1 MIWAVLWSGIAGL
14 GVLGV
19 VLAAAEIQGAG
30 SDDAYFRGS
39 SQLWACVGA
48 VVAAMSVAIMPSM
61 LDMGGYPESA
71 QGVVY
76 AGIMLPAVVAVGAC
90 WHNALTLVRVRRRR
104 IDALALGDEFEAVI
118 LERERLPFA
127 HDMLS
132 VTLEA
137 SLPAGGEPGHRGGY
151 RCEARDGTR
160 TLRLVETCPGDQWA
174 KLAPGR
180 HVRVRLDPR
189 DLGRYALVS

>member
-1 MIWAVLWSGIAGL
+1 MIWAVLWSGVAGV

-19 VLAAAEIQGAG
+19 VLAAAAVQGAS

-39 SQLWACVGA
+39 SQLWACIGA
-48 VVAAMSVAIMPSM
+48 VVAAMSVALSPSV
-61 LDMGGYPESA
+61 LDMGGYPQSA
-71 QGVVY
+71 QGVVF
-76 AGIMLPAVVAVGAC
+76 AGVMVPAVVMVAAC
-90 WHNALTLVRVRRRR
+90 WYNALSLARVRRRR
-104 IDALALGDEFEAVI
+104 VDALRLGQEFEAVV

-132 VTLEA
+132 VILEA
-137 SLPAGGEPGHRGGY
+137 SLPAGGEPTHRGGY
-151 RCEARDGTR
+151 RCEARDGAR

-180 HVRVRLDPR
+180 HVRVRLDPS
-189 DLGRYALVS
+189 DLGCYALVS